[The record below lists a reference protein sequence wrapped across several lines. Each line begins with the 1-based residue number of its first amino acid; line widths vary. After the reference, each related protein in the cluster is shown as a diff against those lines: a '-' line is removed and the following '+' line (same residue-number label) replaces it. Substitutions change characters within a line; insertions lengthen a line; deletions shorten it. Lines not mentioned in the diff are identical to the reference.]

1 MLDTIDIWTAV
12 YVYLRT
18 DRALYE
24 TQEVE
29 HAQERTPTL
38 NESTTNE
45 LWLPGRTGR
54 LVTQSLTL

>member
-38 NESTTNE
+38 I
-45 LWLPGRTGR
+45 
-54 LVTQSLTL
+54 